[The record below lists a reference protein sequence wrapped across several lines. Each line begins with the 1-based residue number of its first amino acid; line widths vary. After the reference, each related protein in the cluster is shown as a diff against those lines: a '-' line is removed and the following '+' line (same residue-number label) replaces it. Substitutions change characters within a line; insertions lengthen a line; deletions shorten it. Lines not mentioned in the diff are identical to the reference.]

1 MATWNDIIRSRDTW
15 ADLCVNRRKNADM
28 LLASESGFFPV
39 SVSFVLWSRSA
50 IKLFWRLWF
59 SRDSII
65 ICRTG
70 NKTKYRT
77 MAEVAPPLLETSPGS
92 EFTVSATTRSIK
104 PNQSPTLC
112 SAKCEQLREQRVCV
126 NKLQVLRNKPRRN
139 QITWVGLT
147 PR

>member
-1 MATWNDIIRSRDTW
+1 
-15 ADLCVNRRKNADM
+15 
-28 LLASESGFFPV
+28 
-39 SVSFVLWSRSA
+39 
-50 IKLFWRLWF
+50 
-59 SRDSII
+59 
-65 ICRTG
+65 
-70 NKTKYRT
+70 

-147 PR
+147 PRRPQHGKTIKIESPAGGNQYANPNRF